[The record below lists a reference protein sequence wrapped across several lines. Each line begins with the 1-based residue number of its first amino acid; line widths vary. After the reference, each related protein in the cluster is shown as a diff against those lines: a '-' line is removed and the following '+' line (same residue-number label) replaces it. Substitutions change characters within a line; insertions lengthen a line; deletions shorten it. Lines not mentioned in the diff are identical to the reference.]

1 MTTTT
6 ITLDL
11 ADRAA
16 EAVRELNHRTR
27 SAGAFSGPAE
37 LYRLVA
43 ELVLLAGRLP
53 QLLDQLDQWL
63 HTEHDAGRLRTDTR
77 TDPSPAVRDA
87 ATHLADAGNAA
98 HELAHILASAQQ
110 CLAHLGTTKPTKG
123 VSFQPLKGGQFSS
136 AVDSRGVRIRL
147 QIRLCCGTARCDGCS
162 PGSGGRTRCA
172 THH

>member
-63 HTEHDAGRLRTDTR
+63 HTEHDAGRLRTDNR

-136 AVDSRGVRIRL
+136 AVDNRKIHLQDLAVPGVRPGL
-147 QIRLCCGTARCDGCS
+147 GGAQGVGC
-162 PGSGGRTRCA
+162 RA
-172 THH
+172 

>member
-63 HTEHDAGRLRTDTR
+63 HTEHDAGRLRTDNR

-136 AVDSRGVRIRL
+136 AVDRPQPFAWTATTGSVWAEVRPP
-147 QIRLCCGTARCDGCS
+147 TARS
-162 PGSGGRTRCA
+162 QQAISR
-172 THH
+172 